1 MIFGKDDEEQFNR
14 ETKCWICKQE
24 FEDDGKN
31 YKVRDHCHFTGRY
44 RRAAHNKCNLKY
56 RKPDFTHIAFHNLA
70 GYDSHFFIK
79 ELGFTQG
86 NIDCIPNNEER
97 YISFTKRIQ
106 VGSYTNRE
114 GEIKPLYH
122 KIRFIDSYKFMGASL
137 DSLVNNL
144 PKDAFYSVKREY
156 KGKNLELLTIKG
168 VYPYDYMDT
177 HEKLKETELPPKE
190 AFYSRLNDEDIS
202 DEDYTH
208 AQNVW
213 KTFEM
218 KTLEDYHNLYN
229 KLDVLLLADVFEN
242 FRDICIENY
251 NVDPAHYYT
260 ALGLPWDAALKITE
274 VKLELLSDI
283 DMLLMVE
290 EGIRG
295 GVSMVSK
302 RYGKA
307 NNKYM
312 GDKFD
317 TNKPSKYITYLDA
330 NNLYGWAM
338 SKPLPTH
345 GFKWMKKNELETWE
359 KHSCVLEVDLV
370 YPQSLHDLHSDY
382 PLAPERIEV
391 NKVNKLIPNLWNK
404 KKYVIHYENLKQYLG
419 LGLKLTHIHRG
430 IRFEESQCL
439 KKYIDLN
446 IDLRTKAKKDFEKD
460 FFKLMNNSVF
470 GKTMENIRKRVDIKS
485 VNNREKA
492 EKLTAKPNFKHCNI
506 FSEDLVAIHMKK
518 TKFTFNKPIHLGMCI
533 LDLSKTL
540 MYDFHYNY
548 IMQKYGDKAKLLFT
562 DTDILM
568 YEIQTEDFYKDI
580 SKDVKDR
587 FDGLILVIIL
597 LIIHQVYLPD

>member
-1 MIFGKDDEEQFNR
+1 
-14 ETKCWICKQE
+14 
-24 FEDDGKN
+24 
-31 YKVRDHCHFTGRY
+31 
-44 RRAAHNKCNLKY
+44 
-56 RKPDFTHIAFHNLA
+56 
-70 GYDSHFFIK
+70 
-79 ELGFTQG
+79 
-86 NIDCIPNNEER
+86 
-97 YISFTKRIQ
+97 
-106 VGSYTNRE
+106 
-114 GEIKPLYH
+114 
-122 KIRFIDSYKFMGASL
+122 
-137 DSLVNNL
+137 
-144 PKDAFYSVKREY
+144 
-156 KGKNLELLTIKG
+156 
-168 VYPYDYMDT
+168 
-177 HEKLKETELPPKE
+177 
-190 AFYSRLNDEDIS
+190 
-202 DEDYTH
+202 
-208 AQNVW
+208 
-213 KTFEM
+213 M

-274 VKLELLSDI
+274 VELELLSDI

-345 GFKWMKKNELETWE
+345 GFKWMKMNELETWE
-359 KHSCVLEVDLV
+359 KHSCILEVDLV

-446 IDLRTKAKKDFEKD
+446 IDLRTKAKNDFEKD

-470 GKTMENIRKRVDIKS
+470 GKTMENIRKRVDIKL

-587 FDGLILVIIL
+587 FDTSDYPPNHPSGIPSGLNKKVLGRFKDEVGGKVIDEFVGLRAKLYSFKMFEGEEIKKCKGVKKSMVKKSIKNENYKECL
-597 LIIHQVYLPD
+597 FKEKEQLREMNVIRSYKHEVYTEVVNKIVLH